1 MKKKGRFFIVGIIGI
16 LSITLMVSSS
26 PAQLKRGITEN
37 TIRVGAIW
45 DMTGPLTGI
54 MVPISDGIRT
64 YTRHVNDQG
73 GINGRKIKLF
83 LEDDRYSIPL
93 AVSAFKKLLFK
104 DQIMALLGPGST
116 GETAVLLR
124 HIMEHKLPTF
134 PLATDTELIDKRYIF
149 FATDSYDNHVGIL
162 FDWMVQESK
171 PKKPKIACLVVDV
184 GAKVPFL
191 KAVKQWSEFFDLNV
205 PIVMTT
211 LGAMDL
217 TSEILLI
224 KKEKPDY
231 VIPLTTTS
239 IMVMFLRDS
248 KKLGLDTKLYA
259 TYTGTAEDVVD
270 GAKKAADRFFG
281 AHFYSS
287 WYDDTPGMAE
297 LRKITLKYYPGTEK
311 PWRSKNY
318 TLGWMLATLLYEGMK
333 RAGKDLDNEKLVD
346 ALETLKDF
354 DTKGIGAPIT
364 YAPKNHA
371 GIKANK
377 IYKGDPATG
386 KLIPISGWRS
396 APKIK

>member
-1 MKKKGRFFIVGIIGI
+1 
-16 LSITLMVSSS
+16 
-26 PAQLKRGITEN
+26 
-37 TIRVGAIW
+37 
-45 DMTGPLTGI
+45 MTGPLAGI
-54 MVPISDGIRT
+54 MVPISDGIKN

-73 GINGRKIKLF
+73 GINGRKVKLI

-93 AVSAFKKLLFK
+93 AVSAFKKLLFR

-134 PLATDTELIDKRYIF
+134 PLAADTELIDKRYIF
-149 FATDSYDNHVGIL
+149 VATDSYDNQVGIL
-162 FDWMVQESK
+162 FDWMVQETK
-171 PKKPKIACLVVDV
+171 PRKPKIVCLVLDI
-184 GAKVPFL
+184 GAKVQFL
-191 KAVKQWSEFFDLNV
+191 KAVKQWSKFFDLDV

-231 VIPLTTTS
+231 VIPLTGVDT
-239 IMVMFLRDS
+239 IVKFLRDS
-248 KKLGLDTKLYA
+248 KKLGLDTKVYA
-259 TYTGTAEDVVD
+259 TYTGINEDVVK
-270 GAKKAADRFFG
+270 GAKEVGDRAFG
-281 AHFYSS
+281 AHFYGS

-311 PWRSKNY
+311 PYRPKNY
-318 TLGWMLATLLYEGMK
+318 TVGWMLATLLYEGMK

-386 KLIPISGWRS
+386 KVIAISGWRS